1 MSVVTVST
9 ARGKR
14 LYLIPVITACLL
26 CLRSPVLS
34 SALQSHLEVAQ
45 KKDSVASRFLFIYLF
60 LKFRDR
66 WIARWTYFIDPKL
79 GNSAVAAQKK
89 ELYNNNT
96 VITRRFFK

>member
-34 SALQSHLEVAQ
+34 SAKSHLEVAQ
-45 KKDSVASRFLFIYLF
+45 KKDSVASRFLFIY
-60 LKFRDR
+60 
-66 WIARWTYFIDPKL
+66 IYTYIF
-79 GNSAVAAQKK
+79 
-89 ELYNNNT
+89 
-96 VITRRFFK
+96 